1 MSSCAR
7 RRRDARASVAGGGA
21 GGGGVRGP
29 CAAAGGR
36 GRRRAVASRVG
47 SERRL
52 ASTNASER
60 SNVSWLSSAAYRKLL
75 SSGSSRASRAASRLP
90 RRRRLS
96 AGRAPPPRRAYH
108 TLYITPRRRES
119 TGAGAAARRGAHSIA
134 FHTGLLA
141 VTAEG
146 LPRLIDCRRSVSC
159 PPRHTRVAA
168 LLAAAGEAR
177 RARRAGPAQGRTE
190 SSQQNSSVVLA
201 RYCVKPDVRHSS
213 LASGA
218 RGGPTPARR
227 RSQLW
232 RCLPGAQSR
241 AARAERSWRT
251 VGAAAGGRQA
261 HRLLPAP
268 TAQRRALR
276 QPPSA
281 QHRDRARRSA
291 GSGLEGGFVWAV
303 VSGYLLALQRKPNR
317 FSKSASQ
324 LALARPIELRNAIC
338 GGAYLVRHQYAA
350 NRGLPTAAGR
360 GGEAGALRLERP

>member
-21 GGGGVRGP
+21 GRGGVRGP

-241 AARAERSWRT
+241 SYEGTTVLAHRWSCCGEAAGAQVAAGAHRAT
-251 VGAAAGGRQA
+251 ACAAAA
-261 HRLLPAP
+261 
-268 TAQRRALR
+268 AQR
-276 QPPSA
+276 
-281 QHRDRARRSA
+281 
-291 GSGLEGGFVWAV
+291 
-303 VSGYLLALQRKPNR
+303 
-317 FSKSASQ
+317 SASGQ
-324 LALARPIELRNAIC
+324 GSALC
-338 GGAYLVRHQYAA
+338 GLW
-350 NRGLPTAAGR
+350 PGR
-360 GGEAGALRLERP
+360 GICLGCGKWVPSCSSAEA